1 MFAALLHEHTFR
13 TRIGLVQTPQQR
25 GTQTGGVC
33 EVRLCQQY
41 IEPWTVRVTASTII
55 SGKTKPSLGIVFGFM
70 RALAGCVED
79 PEEAIIFTPNRQ
91 ELFLIAHCA
100 NHSLLFRGT

>member
-55 SGKTKPSLGIVFGFM
+55 SGKMKPSLGIVFGFM
-70 RALAGCVED
+70 RALAGM
-79 PEEAIIFTPNRQ
+79 IFTPNRQ
-91 ELFLIAHCA
+91 ELFLFVHCA